1 MNKTNKLEAQ
11 AIAEATGNY
20 DEADIEEIM
29 NIYEKVIKHVG
40 FEDNRS
46 DKRYIVKFHDIFYCM
61 PEGISNAYTDRYE
74 MVFNNF
80 CYDTQEQ
87 LDETW
92 KENKINI
99 NLLLSNSFAGHYQ
112 AFMVDIPEITDK
124 NAIEIAMN
132 VYDGGYNYA
141 FPRDY
146 VSDYIFVV
154 NTLQDLEDNYME
166 YWIDYLEAN
175 EYFPEEYIEKIK
187 EKYESIKERRK

>member
-40 FEDNRS
+40 FEDNRR

-61 PEGISNAYTDRYE
+61 PEENSNAYTDRYE

-80 CYDTQEQ
+80 CYDMQDQ
-87 LDETW
+87 LNETW
-92 KENKINI
+92 RENNINI
-99 NLLLSNSFAGHYQ
+99 NLLLSNSFTGHYQ
-112 AFMVDIPEITDK
+112 AFMVDIPEITDE
-124 NAIEIAMN
+124 NAIEIAMR
-132 VYDGGYNYA
+132 VYDEGYNYTYQ
-141 FPRDY
+141 DY
-146 VSDYIFVV
+146 VSDYVFVV

-175 EYFPEEYIEKIK
+175 EYFTEEDIKKIK